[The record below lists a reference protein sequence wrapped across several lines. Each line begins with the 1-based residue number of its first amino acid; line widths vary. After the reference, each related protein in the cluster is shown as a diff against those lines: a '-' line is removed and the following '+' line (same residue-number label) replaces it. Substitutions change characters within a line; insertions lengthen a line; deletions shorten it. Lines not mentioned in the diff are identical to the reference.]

1 MPVESMLRRKER
13 GAAHH
18 LLVALFGF
26 DGRKEADSAQNL
38 LTKSDQVL
46 ITE

>member
-1 MPVESMLRRKER
+1 MLRRKER
-13 GAAHH
+13 AERQHTT

-26 DGRKEADSAQNL
+26 DGRKEADSANL